1 MDREDIDFELMAY
14 EENLQKAVSYLE
26 GELVQIRAGRAN
38 PKILERIMVDYY
50 GTMTPLHQMA
60 TISVPE
66 ARMIIVSMWD
76 ISMLRAAAKAIME
89 ANLGVAPSDDGKI
102 IRLCFPPL
110 TLERR
115 KEFVKEIGKLSE
127 NAKVTCRNERRD
139 ILEFFKKLKKDSTIS
154 EDEYAGYEKDVQKK
168 LDATVAKIDEMYA
181 KKEKDI
187 LEV

>member
-1 MDREDIDFELMAY
+1 MEREEIDFRMMEYDDNM
-14 EENLQKAVSYLE
+14 NKAIDYLE

-50 GTMTPLHQMA
+50 GSMTPLNQMA

-66 ARMIIVSMWD
+66 PRMIVVSMWD
-76 ISMLRAAAKAIME
+76 QSMLRAAAKAIME
-89 ANLGVAPSDDGKI
+89 ANLGVTPSDDGRV

-115 KEFVKEIGKLSE
+115 KEFVKQIGKLSE
-127 NAKVTCRNERRD
+127 NAKVSCRNERRD
-139 ILEFFKKLKKDSTIS
+139 VLEFFKKLKKDGEIS
-154 EDEYAGYEKDVQKK
+154 EDEYDRYEKDVQKS
-168 LDATVAKIDEMYA
+168 LDAHVAKIDEMYA